1 MRHGDG
7 AICLFTYGV
16 IKSVDE
22 SKQDFTSGSIFGKM
36 MQFMV
41 PILGAQILQAMY
53 GAVDMLVVGHFGTNA
68 GISGVSTGSSIMNLV
83 TFVLSQLAA
92 GVMILIGRYLGER
105 KNERIGKLIGGAIAF
120 FLIVSAVLTVAL
132 IAFAE
137 PIAVLMQAPAEAVE
151 LTAQYIRICGVGC
164 VFVVFYNLISC
175 IFRGLGNSRLPL
187 LFVGIACVV
196 NIVGDLLL
204 VAVFDM
210 NVAGAAIAT
219 IAAQA
224 VSVILSLLIIRRQ
237 KLPFAFS
244 RRDIRLGGDVK
255 DFVRV
260 GAPLALQ
267 ELLTNVSFL
276 AICAF
281 INRLGLDASNG
292 YGIAQKIQ
300 SFVMLVPSSI
310 MQCMASFVAQ
320 NVGANREDR
329 ARKGMLYGMG
339 VGAGIGVVIALLAL
353 FKGDWLASLFSGN
366 AQDIARAFEY
376 LRGFAPEAVL
386 TCVLFS
392 FLGYFN
398 GHSRSTF
405 VMAQSI
411 AQSFLIRLPVSY
423 VMSIQPS
430 ASLTGVGL
438 AVPLSTVFGIALCL
452 LYDRRMRR
460 EINALSQQVDFA
472 GEALQQTYNPGVSTV
487 IAISRSYGAGGRTV
501 GRQVAAQLGIP
512 FYDKNLLASV
522 AQKSGLSVQY
532 LASIDEKAAPSF
544 ETIYTLDQSEP
555 LHSIA
560 ARAQREVTEQI
571 ASEGGCVIVGRRADH
586 VLAGRKNL
594 LRVFVT
600 APADSRAARVAQRDG
615 IEPDKALAKVRKAD
629 RERAEYCDSLSEGKW
644 GEAGSYDLCLDTQR
658 FGTEGAAAL
667 IVDAVQKFGG
677 AKT

>member
-1 MRHGDG
+1 MD
-7 AICLFTYGV
+7 A
-16 IKSVDE
+16 
-22 SKQDFTSGSIFGKM
+22 KQDFTSGSIFGKM
-36 MQFMV
+36 MQFMI

-105 KNERIGKLIGGAIAF
+105 QNERIGRLIGRAVAF
-120 FLIVSAVLTVAL
+120 FLVVSAVLTVAL
-132 IAFAE
+132 IVFAE
-137 PIAVLMQAPAEAVE
+137 QIAVLMQAPAEAVQ
-151 LTAQYIRICGVGC
+151 LTAQYIRICGMGC
-164 VFVVFYNLISC
+164 VFIVFYNLISC

-196 NIVGDLLL
+196 NIVGDLVL
-204 VAVFDM
+204 VAVLDM

-219 IAAQA
+219 IGAQA

-237 KLPFAFS
+237 KLPFSFS
-244 RRDIRLGGDVK
+244 MRDIRLDREVGG
-255 DFVRV
+255 FVRV

-267 ELLTNVSFL
+267 ELLTNITFL

-320 NVGANREDR
+320 NVGANKEER

-339 VGAGIGVVIALLAL
+339 VGAAIGVVIAALAL
-353 FKGDWLASLFSGN
+353 FKGDVLASLFSGSER
-366 AQDIARAFEY
+366 DIARAFEY

-386 TCVLFS
+386 TSVLFS

-405 VMAQSI
+405 VMVQSI
-411 AQSFLIRLPVSY
+411 AQAFLIRLPVSY
-423 VMSIQPS
+423 FMSIQPGV
-430 ASLTGVGL
+430 SLTGVGL
-438 AVPLSTVFGIALCL
+438 AVPLSTVFGIAMCL
-452 LYDRRMRR
+452 VYYRRMKQKAPLS
-460 EINALSQQVDFA
+460 EAALAQDEPFTQA
-472 GEALQQTYNPGVSTV
+472 YNPNVSTV

-501 GRQVAAQLGIP
+501 GRMVAQRLGIP
-512 FYDKNLLASV
+512 FYDKSLLAST
-522 AQKSGLSVQY
+522 AERSGLSVQY
-532 LASIDEKAAPSF
+532 VASIDEKARAAF
-544 ETIYTLDQSEP
+544 EQIYTLDQPEP

-560 ARAQREVTEQI
+560 DRAQREVIEQI
-571 ASEGGCVIVGRRADH
+571 ASEGGCVIVGRRADQ
-586 VLAGRKNL
+586 VLAGRPDL
-594 LRVFVT
+594 LRVFITSSVEN
-600 APADSRAARVAQRDG
+600 RAARIAQRDSLTA
-615 IEPDKALAKVRKAD
+615 EKALAQVRRAD
-629 RERAEYCDSLSEGKW
+629 RERADYCNSLSSLKW
-644 GEAGSYDLCLDTQR
+644 GEAASYDLCLDTQR
-658 FGTEGAAAL
+658 LGLEGAAEV
-667 IVDAVQKFGG
+667 IVAAVHVKQSP
-677 AKT
+677 

>member
-1 MRHGDG
+1 MHANTTIVKSAANRSFWLESLISRDYNTMRHGDG

-16 IKSVDE
+16 LKSMDE

-411 AQSFLIRLPVSY
+411 AQSFLIRLPVS
-423 VMSIQPS
+423 M
-430 ASLTGVGL
+430 
-438 AVPLSTVFGIALCL
+438 
-452 LYDRRMRR
+452 
-460 EINALSQQVDFA
+460 
-472 GEALQQTYNPGVSTV
+472 
-487 IAISRSYGAGGRTV
+487 
-501 GRQVAAQLGIP
+501 
-512 FYDKNLLASV
+512 
-522 AQKSGLSVQY
+522 
-532 LASIDEKAAPSF
+532 
-544 ETIYTLDQSEP
+544 
-555 LHSIA
+555 
-560 ARAQREVTEQI
+560 
-571 ASEGGCVIVGRRADH
+571 
-586 VLAGRKNL
+586 
-594 LRVFVT
+594 
-600 APADSRAARVAQRDG
+600 
-615 IEPDKALAKVRKAD
+615 
-629 RERAEYCDSLSEGKW
+629 
-644 GEAGSYDLCLDTQR
+644 
-658 FGTEGAAAL
+658 
-667 IVDAVQKFGG
+667 
-677 AKT
+677 

>member
-1 MRHGDG
+1 M
-7 AICLFTYGV
+7 
-16 IKSVDE
+16 DE

-210 NVAGAAIAT
+210 NVAACAAIAT

-224 VSVILSLLIIRRQ
+224 VSVILSLLIIRAAEAAVC
-237 KLPFAFS
+237 LFAPG
-244 RRDIRLGGDVK
+244 DIRLGGDVK

-339 VGAGIGVVIALLAL
+339 AGAGIGVVIALLAL

-423 VMSIQPS
+423 VMSIQPG

-487 IAISRSYGAGGRTV
+487 IADQPPAMARAGA
-501 GRQVAAQLGIP
+501 P
-512 FYDKNLLASV
+512 W
-522 AQKSGLSVQY
+522 
-532 LASIDEKAAPSF
+532 
-544 ETIYTLDQSEP
+544 
-555 LHSIA
+555 A
-560 ARAQREVTEQI
+560 ARWPPNWAFPSMTKT
-571 ASEGGCVIVGRRADH
+571 CWPPW
-586 VLAGRKNL
+586 RK
-594 LRVFVT
+594 
-600 APADSRAARVAQRDG
+600 RAAFPCNTWPASTKKRPPRSKRSTRST
-615 IEPDKALAKVRKAD
+615 KASRCTASPPAPNAR
-629 RERAEYCDSLSEGKW
+629 
-644 GEAGSYDLCLDTQR
+644 
-658 FGTEGAAAL
+658 
-667 IVDAVQKFGG
+667 
-677 AKT
+677 

>member
-1 MRHGDG
+1 MDG
-7 AICLFTYGV
+7 
-16 IKSVDE
+16 
-22 SKQDFTSGSIFGKM
+22 KQDFTRGSIFGKM

-120 FLIVSAVLTVAL
+120 FLVVSAVLTVAL

-137 PIAVLMQAPAEAVE
+137 PIAILMQAPAEAVE

-224 VSVILSLLIIRRQ
+224 LSVILSLVIIRRQ
-237 KLPFAFS
+237 KLPFTFS
-244 RRDIRLGGDVK
+244 KKDIRLGGEVK

-300 SFVMLVPSSI
+300 SFIMLVPSSI

-329 ARKGMLYGMG
+329 AKKGMLYGMG

-353 FKGDWLASLFSGN
+353 FRGDWLAAMFSGN
-366 AQDIARAFEY
+366 EQDIARAFEY

-386 TCVLFS
+386 TSVLFS

-405 VMAQSI
+405 VMAQGI
-411 AQSFLIRLPVSY
+411 AQAFLIRLPVSY
-423 VMSIQPS
+423 VMSIQPG

-438 AVPLSTVFGIALCL
+438 AVPLSTVFGIVLCL
-452 LYDRRMRR
+452 LYYRRMNR
-460 EINALSQQVDFA
+460 EENLQPQSMDFA
-472 GEALQQTYNPGVSTV
+472 GEDLQKQSYNPGISTV

-501 GRQVAAQLGIP
+501 GRQVAAQLGVP
-512 FYDKNLLASV
+512 FYDKNLLAST
-522 AQKSGLSVQY
+522 AQKSGLSVRY
-532 LASIDEKAAPSF
+532 LASIDEKAGNAF
-544 ETIYTLDQSEP
+544 DMLYTLDQSEP
-555 LHSIA
+555 PHSLA
-560 ARAQREVTEQI
+560 ERAQREVIEQI
-571 ASEGGCVIVGRRADH
+571 AAEGGCVIVGRRADQ
-586 VLAGRKNL
+586 VLAGRENL

-600 APADSRAARVAQRDG
+600 APEDSRAARVAQRDG
-615 IEPDKALAKVRKAD
+615 IEPDRALSKVRKAD
-629 RERAEYCDSLSEGKW
+629 RERAEYCDSLAEGKW
-644 GEAGSYDLCLDTQR
+644 GDAASYDLCLDTRR
-658 FGTEGAAAL
+658 FGTDGAAAL
-667 IVDAVQKFGG
+667 IVAAVRGMEGQGTGKFRL
-677 AKT
+677 